1 MSKFAADVSQLIKK
15 TEDRLRYVAL
25 MSIQDVVEAAQQ
37 PQLGITKG
45 ATSFVEG
52 KIPVAE
58 GELRGSL
65 VSSLMGGAAAVGPD
79 SFAVVLSGYKIGD
92 SMKFNWTE
100 PYALRMEFG
109 FSGTDSLGRS
119 YQQSGRFFV
128 TRNAERFPSFVA
140 ARVAEANAR

>member
-1 MSKFAADVSQLIKK
+1 MGKFAADVSQLIKK

-37 PQLGITKG
+37 PQLGLTKG

-79 SFAVVLSGYKIGD
+79 SFAVVLSGYEVGD
-92 SMKFNWTE
+92 SMSFNWTARHSL
-100 PYALRMEFG
+100 PMELG
-109 FSGTDSLGRS
+109 FTARNGR
-119 YQQSGRFFV
+119 QIPGRFFV

>member
-1 MSKFAADVSQLIKK
+1 MGKFAADVSQLVKK

-25 MSIQDVVEAAQQ
+25 QSIQDVMEAAQQ

-65 VSSLMGGAAAVGPD
+65 KAELLGGASALGPD
-79 SFAVVLSGYKIGD
+79 SYAVVLSGYEVGD
-92 SMKFNWTE
+92 TMRFTWTARH
-100 PYALRMEFG
+100 ALPMELG
-109 FSGTDSLGRS
+109 FTARNGR
-119 YQQSGRFFV
+119 QVPGRFFV
-128 TRNAERFPSFVA
+128 TRNAERFSSFVA

>member
-1 MSKFAADVSQLIKK
+1 MGKFAADVSQLVKK
-15 TEDRLRYVAL
+15 TEDRLRYVA
-25 MSIQDVVEAAQQ
+25 MMAIQDVVEAAQQ
-37 PQLGITKG
+37 PQLGMTKG

-65 VSSLMGGAAAVGPD
+65 VASLMGGAAAVGPD
-79 SFAVVLSGYKIGD
+79 SYAVVLSGYEVGD
-92 SMKFNWTE
+92 SMNFAWTARH
-100 PYALRMEFG
+100 ALPMELG
-109 FSGTDSLGRS
+109 FTAVNGR
-119 YQQSGRFFV
+119 QVPGRFFV